1 MAFISRLRA
10 HGRPERLGGLAYL
23 LVLVLVPVLV
33 LVLVPV
39 FVLVLVFG
47 LTRIRRTDAPRLSCD
62 AVCFASAPA

>member
-23 LVLVLVPVLV
+23 LMLVPVPV
-33 LVLVPV
+33 PVLVPV

-47 LTRIRRTDAPRLSCD
+47 LTRVRHTDAPRLPCD
-62 AVCFASAPA
+62 AVCFATAPA